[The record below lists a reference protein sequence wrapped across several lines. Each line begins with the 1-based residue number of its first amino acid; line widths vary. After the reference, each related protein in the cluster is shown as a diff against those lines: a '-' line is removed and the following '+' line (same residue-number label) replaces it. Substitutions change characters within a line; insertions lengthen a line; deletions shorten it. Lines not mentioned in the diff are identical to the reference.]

1 MGLNGLS
8 HALSKTSGKKAGGEK
23 EEEGIKRIAGCRIA
37 AIHVGAA
44 EIFQSHQKFIASI
57 DDKVAE
63 YVWDFPRKDHADPPP
78 PPLEM

>member
-1 MGLNGLS
+1 MELNGLS

-63 YVWDFPRKDHADPPP
+63 YVCLDSLSFIFA
-78 PPLEM
+78 LI